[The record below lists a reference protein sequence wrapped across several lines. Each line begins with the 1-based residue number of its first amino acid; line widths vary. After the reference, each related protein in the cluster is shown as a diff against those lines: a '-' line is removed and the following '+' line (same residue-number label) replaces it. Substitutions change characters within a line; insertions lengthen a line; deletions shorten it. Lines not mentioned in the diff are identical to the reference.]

1 MARARNG
8 AILIARESKGVSIMD
23 ITSSTVIQYLA
34 VGLSL
39 GFTLG
44 YGVCWLQTWWLN
56 GSRDE

>member
-1 MARARNG
+1 MRAKWCYFD
-8 AILIARESKGVSIMD
+8 SVKCKGGSVMDTASI
-23 ITSSTVIQYLA
+23 TVIQYMA